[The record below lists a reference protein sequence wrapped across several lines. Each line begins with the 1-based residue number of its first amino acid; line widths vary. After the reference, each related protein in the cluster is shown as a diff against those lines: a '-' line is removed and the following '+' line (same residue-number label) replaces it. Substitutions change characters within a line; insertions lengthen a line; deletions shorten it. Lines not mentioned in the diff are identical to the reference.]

1 MSSPRRS
8 PGRRPPSHLTSPAP
22 HTPPILDPLELQS
35 NPLQQLYNASLRL
48 QSDLQG
54 ILDTQSAAF
63 TPGSGISLPSTR
75 TNLLTAMRS
84 LSSLK
89 GSESRLCST
98 LSQNLTAKITSTRA
112 QTAKSERLR
121 DELRKIRDSPE
132 GVHATAIK
140 EEEIRVATEIKALKR
155 KLKEL
160 EKRQRILKKESKE
173 AESRVQA
180 KEASY
185 KGALESVSASLAGLV
200 TAGDPEVMVRGWEEE
215 RRRMEEQREGA
226 RRERAALKEGI
237 KLWERAAEV
246 VEGFEVEL
254 GRRVREKNM
263 VGVLTAMGGV
273 VRELEDMVE
282 KAQTEGWNLLVAAI
296 GAELQAMKEAREV
309 LRKRLPKE
317 RSPIRSPIGSGFLG
331 ESVAGAA
338 GNNNGLS
345 SDGSHSHQG
354 SGGLREGST
363 GRSQEFQGD
372 GQRGSGLL
380 GDGQRSSG
388 FLGDGQRS
396 SGFLGDGQ
404 RTGGFLGERQ
414 RTSGFLGDGQ
424 RTSGF
429 LADGQRS
436 GLRGDG
442 DRSSG
447 FGGDGERSGEG
458 RGDGDRSSGF
468 RGDGDRSGG
477 GRGDGERSG
486 GYLGDA
492 ERNGGLLADGGS
504 SNEFLGGVQRS
515 SGFSIDEH
523 RNGGDFFIDQG
534 ERRSTEFLTARDEER
549 RRNDYSP
556 LDD

>member
-1 MSSPRRS
+1 
-8 PGRRPPSHLTSPAP
+8 
-22 HTPPILDPLELQS
+22 
-35 NPLQQLYNASLRL
+35 
-48 QSDLQG
+48 
-54 ILDTQSAAF
+54 
-63 TPGSGISLPSTR
+63 
-75 TNLLTAMRS
+75 MRS

-89 GSESRLCST
+89 GSESKLCST
-98 LSQNLTAKITSTRA
+98 LSQNLTAKITSTRT

-140 EEEIRVATEIKALKR
+140 EEEIRVASEIKALKR

-160 EKRQRILKKESKE
+160 EKRQRILNKESKE

-180 KEASY
+180 MEASY

-226 RRERAALKEGI
+226 RRERTALKEGI
-237 KLWERAAEV
+237 KLWERATEV

-296 GAELQAMKEAREV
+296 GAELQAMKEASEV

-317 RSPIRSPIGSGFLG
+317 RSPIRSPIGSGFLN

-338 GNNNGLS
+338 ANNNGL

-354 SGGLREGST
+354 SGVLREGSN

-372 GQRGSGLL
+372 GHRGSGL
-380 GDGQRSSG
+380 
-388 FLGDGQRS
+388 LGDGQRS

-404 RTGGFLGERQ
+404 RTGGFLGDRQ

-424 RTSGF
+424 RSSGF
-429 LADGQRS
+429 LADGQRRS
-436 GLRGDG
+436 GLRGDGERSSGFRGDG

-447 FGGDGERSGEG
+447 FRGDGDSSDGG

-468 RGDGDRSGG
+468 RGDGERSGG
-477 GRGDGERSG
+477 GRGDGDRSSGFRGDGERSDG
-486 GYLGDA
+486 GRGDGERSSGYLGDA
-492 ERNGGLLADGGS
+492 ERNGGLLADRVT

-515 SGFSIDEH
+515 SGFSTDEH

-534 ERRSTEFLTARDEER
+534 ERKSTEFLTAREEDR
-549 RRNDYSP
+549 RRNDHSP